1 MRTMLPAKIK
11 IRVIT
16 MFCRLRD
23 RVRVI
28 VNSEAPLGRVLVN
41 KLAGS
46 LRNLERDVARALA
59 RARSEI
65 RVSGE

>member
-1 MRTMLPAKIK
+1 MLPAKIK
-11 IRVIT
+11 TRVIT

-23 RVRVI
+23 KRVRVI
-28 VNSEAPLGRVLVN
+28 VNSEAPLARVLVN

-46 LRNLERDVARALA
+46 LRNLERHVPRALA